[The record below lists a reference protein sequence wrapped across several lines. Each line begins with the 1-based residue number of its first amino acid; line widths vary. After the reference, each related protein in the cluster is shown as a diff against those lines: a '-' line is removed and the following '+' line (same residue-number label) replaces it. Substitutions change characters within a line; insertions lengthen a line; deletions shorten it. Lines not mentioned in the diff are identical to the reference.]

1 VEALEALEGAAM
13 SLLLLL
19 LTMVGLYGLAFVTWL
34 CYLAAMNVLPRRH
47 ALHPV
52 AKAHAYVLVAI
63 GLTLD
68 FVLHVFV
75 GTLLFLKA
83 PQDWLLTGRLTRYV
97 HDEGEAAWRRTAA
110 RWICKH
116 MLDQFD
122 PDGCH
127 CCKGKKP

>member
-1 VEALEALEGAAM
+1 MTILHLF
-13 SLLLLL
+13 
-19 LTMVGLYGLAFVTWL
+19 LAFLVVYGTAFATWV
-34 CYLAAMNVLPRRH
+34 CYLAAMNVLRRRNE
-47 ALHPV
+47 LNPV
-52 AKAHAYVLVAI
+52 AKVHAYVLVAI
-63 GLTLD
+63 GLALD
-68 FVLHVFV
+68 FVLHVV
-75 GTLLFLKA
+75 IASLLFLKR

-97 HDEGEAAWRRTAA
+97 HDDSEAAWRRTAA